1 MDPVTLAI
9 LAGVAGTA
17 ASNLGTLMPS
27 ELAKTNKRRLEELQR
42 RESQGA
48 LGLTQKEEAAI
59 RGGLR
64 TGADRAREQAEAQR
78 KALLAG
84 SGMATGGQALQ
95 QAVIG
100 EEQQQLA
107 ETAIAGQVLAQDLA
121 EAQREE
127 EEMRALEAATEQR
140 RRELADAF
148 GAIAGAGIEA
158 GATTSAQQAIVQ
170 GPRDISQAEAQSLG
184 VQLGVSPEEARGFYE
199 LALENPEMLQYLIA
213 LYDDL
218 DNASK

>member
-48 LGLTQKEEAAI
+48 LGLSQKEEAAI

-107 ETAIAGQVLAQDLA
+107 ETAIAGQVLARDLA

-127 EEMRALEAATEQR
+127 EEMRALEAAVEQR

-148 GAIAGAGIEA
+148 GAVAGAGIEA
-158 GATTSAQQAIVQ
+158 GAATSAQQAIIQ
-170 GPRDISQAEAQSLG
+170 GPRDISQAQAQSLG

-213 LYDDL
+213 LQG
-218 DNASK
+218 S

>member
-1 MDPVTLAI
+1 MDPVTLSI

-27 ELAKTNKRRLEELQR
+27 QLAQTNKKRLQELQR

-100 EEQQQLA
+100 EEQQQRA

-213 LYDDL
+213 LQG
-218 DNASK
+218 S

>member
-27 ELAKTNKRRLEELQR
+27 QLAQTNKKRLQELQR

>member
-100 EEQQQLA
+100 EEQQQRA

-127 EEMRALEAATEQR
+127 EEMRALEAAVEQR

-148 GAIAGAGIEA
+148 GAVAGAGLEA
-158 GATTSAQQAIVQ
+158 GATTSAQQAIIQ
-170 GPRDISQAEAQSLG
+170 GPRDISDVQAKSLG
-184 VQLGVSPEEARGFYE
+184 AQLGVSPKEARGFYE

-213 LYDDL
+213 LQG
-218 DNASK
+218 S